1 MTVILRKRWSI
12 WIICYE
18 ETIEACQA
26 IFEVDDTDADGNYHY
41 MMGVSYLNLQQYE
54 NAEAALTE
62 ALDRSES
69 GEYRRFRGTSRVAL
83 EKFEEALEDFSMALE
98 DGYDTPEVHFNM
110 GICLIQLGD
119 YAKGRDHLEK
129 ALESDDP
136 EVQNSARELIDQINE
151 YEKAGGNM
159 TAAPAGQ
166 DSTQE
171 KAQ

>member
-1 MTVILRKRWSI
+1 
-12 WIICYE
+12 
-18 ETIEACQA
+18 
-26 IFEVDDTDADGNYHY
+26 
-41 MMGVSYLNLQQYE
+41 
-54 NAEAALTE
+54 
-62 ALDRSES
+62 
-69 GEYRRFRGTSRVAL
+69 
-83 EKFEEALEDFSMALE
+83 MALE

>member
-1 MTVILRKRWSI
+1 MRSS
-12 WIICYE
+12 
-18 ETIEACQA
+18 
-26 IFEVDDTDADGNYHY
+26 DA
-41 MMGVSYLNLQQYE
+41 
-54 NAEAALTE
+54 
-62 ALDRSES
+62 
-69 GEYRRFRGTSRVAL
+69 
-83 EKFEEALEDFSMALE
+83 
-98 DGYDTPEVHFNM
+98 
-110 GICLIQLGD
+110 
-119 YAKGRDHLEK
+119 HLEK

>member
-1 MTVILRKRWSI
+1 MT
-12 WIICYE
+12 YE

-69 GEYRRFRGTSRVAL
+69 GEYRRFRGTGRVAL
-83 EKFEEALEDFSMALE
+83 GKYEEALEDFSKALE

-110 GICLIQLGD
+110 GICLVQLGD
-119 YAKGRDHLEK
+119 YAKGRDELEK
-129 ALESDDP
+129 ALESEDP
-136 EVQNSARELIDQINE
+136 EIQESARELIDQINE
-151 YEKAGGNM
+151 YEKAGGAM
-159 TAAPAGQ
+159 TATAAAQ
-166 DSTQE
+166 DGTQEGTQE
-171 KAQ
+171 KTP